1 MSQPIVSVEH
11 INFYYPTKQALHDV
25 SFTLETG
32 SITALVG
39 PNGAGKSTLLRSLAG
54 LDTPFSGKISVD
66 GIDVAE
72 DPRLAHTRIG
82 YLSDDFGLYNE
93 LSVRDVLAF
102 IAGCHNLTGQEAT
115 TRLDWVIATLRLG
128 DVISQKCGTL
138 SRGWRQRVGIAMSI
152 LHQPAM
158 LMLDE
163 PASGLDPEAR
173 GELSTILKTLQAQG
187 MSILVSSHI
196 LAELEEYCTAMLVLR
211 DGAIQQHVSLASHQ
225 QEKGITLRVSLTSSL
240 SVEHEAIILS
250 NTEGQKA
257 LVSADRKTVHITAS
271 TDPATHHS
279 LLKVLITKDI
289 PVSGFAVEETSL
301 QSLYLQISK
310 TH

>member
-11 INFYYPTKQALHDV
+11 INFYYPTKQALRDV
-25 SFTLETG
+25 SFALETG

-93 LSVRDVLAF
+93 LSVRDVLTF
-102 IAGCHNLTGQEAT
+102 IAGCHNLTGQAAT

-173 GELSTILKTLQAQG
+173 GELSTILKTLQSQG

-240 SVEHEAIILS
+240 SPEHEAIILAA
-250 NTEGQKA
+250 TVGQKV
-257 LVSADRKTVHITAS
+257 LLSTDRTVVHITAS
-271 TDPATHHS
+271 TDPSTHHS
-279 LLKVLITKDI
+279 LLKTLIVKDI